1 MPTPYPSRR
10 LLEYQTSGH
19 MRFLLYL
26 PVFSVCLAAQTA
38 VATDPVHLLRE
49 LCTAI
54 QDDSLATAAEL
65 AGKLN
70 LAVQDRYSAWLIR
83 DADQRIEKALAWLP
97 EDTESVWV
105 NQEPFTIRPELGIDM
120 LWDRPN
126 ESYSVDRVAAL
137 NGGEFYKAL
146 GNHTI
151 RLVVAGA
158 RDIHKTPMSGV
169 PAPVPAED
177 VAYVFF
183 LAEPIDFA
191 SAGESVQGHPVWHAI
206 AKVDA
211 GDVPRPGEKPAQRD
225 DENWLALARP
235 DVMILTNRHALLAE
249 MLERAN
255 SGSKTRAMPANLPE
269 WSHVDRSASFWGL
282 RHYADRSNAK
292 PGDPGFDSADL
303 PYYPDGKAV
312 GATVRFDSVSQRL
325 EIIYLSSADLL
336 RRRGAADLLAL
347 EFKVDQPEAGIWR
360 MISDVRARGPF
371 PVHFALVL
379 LGFGMYR

>member
-1 MPTPYPSRR
+1 
-10 LLEYQTSGH
+10 
-19 MRFLLYL
+19 MRSLLYL
-26 PVFSVCLAAQTA
+26 PVFSAYLAAQTA
-38 VATDPVHLLRE
+38 VATDPIQLLRDVR
-49 LCTAI
+49 TAI

-65 AGKLN
+65 AGKLDV
-70 LAVQDRYSAWLIR
+70 AVQERYSAWLIR
-83 DADQRIEKALAWLP
+83 DADERIQEALAWLP

-105 NQEPFTIRPELGIDM
+105 NREPFTIRPELGIDM

-126 ESYSVDRVAAL
+126 ISYSVDRLAAL

-158 RDIHKTPMSGV
+158 RDIRKNRMASV
-169 PAPVPAED
+169 PAPVAAED

-183 LAEPIDFA
+183 LAEPVDFA
-191 SAGESVQGHPVWHAI
+191 SADESIQGHPVWHAI

-211 GDVPRPGEKPAQRD
+211 GDVPRPGEKRAQRD

-249 MLERAN
+249 MLERVN
-255 SGSKTRAMPANLPE
+255 SGSRTRAMPANLPE
-269 WSHVDRSASFWGL
+269 WSHVDRRASFWGL
-282 RHYADRSNAK
+282 RHYADGLKAK
-292 PGDPGFDSADL
+292 TGEPGFDAADL
-303 PYYPDGKAV
+303 PHYPDGKAV

-325 EIIYLSSADLL
+325 EIIYLSSAELL
-336 RRRGAADLLAL
+336 RRRGAADLLAG

-360 MISDVRARGPF
+360 MVSDVRGRGPF
-371 PVHFALVL
+371 PVHFALVM

>member
-1 MPTPYPSRR
+1 
-10 LLEYQTSGH
+10 
-19 MRFLLYL
+19 MRSLWCLTIF
-26 PVFSVCLAAQTA
+26 PACLAAQTA
-38 VATDPVHLLRE
+38 VPADPMRLLRD
-49 LCTAI
+49 LRTAI

-65 AGKLN
+65 AGKLDR
-70 LAVQDRYSAWLIR
+70 AVQERYSAWLIR
-83 DADQRIEKALAWLP
+83 DADQRIEEALAWLP
-97 EDTESVWV
+97 ADTESVWV
-105 NQEPFTIRPELGIDM
+105 NRRPFTIRPEQGIDM
-120 LWDRPN
+120 LWNRPD
-126 ESYSVDRVAAL
+126 ESYSVDRLAAL

-158 RDIHKTPMSGV
+158 RDIRKPAMASV
-169 PAPVPAED
+169 PAPVAAEGI
-177 VAYVFF
+177 AYVFF

-191 SAGESVQGHPVWHAI
+191 SPGESIQGHPVWHAI

-211 GDVPRPGEKPAQRD
+211 GDAPRPGEKRAQRD

-282 RHYADRSNAK
+282 RHYADGSKARTGE
-292 PGDPGFDSADL
+292 PGIGLANL
-303 PYYPDGKAV
+303 PHYPDGKAA
-312 GATVRFDSVSQRL
+312 GATVRFDSVTQRL
-325 EIIYLSSADLL
+325 EVIYLSSAEAMASQT
-336 RRRGAADLLAL
+336 GAELLAI
-347 EFKVDQPEAGIWR
+347 EFQVDQPEAGIWR
-360 MISDVRARGPF
+360 MLSDVRARGPF
-371 PVHFALVL
+371 PVHFALAM